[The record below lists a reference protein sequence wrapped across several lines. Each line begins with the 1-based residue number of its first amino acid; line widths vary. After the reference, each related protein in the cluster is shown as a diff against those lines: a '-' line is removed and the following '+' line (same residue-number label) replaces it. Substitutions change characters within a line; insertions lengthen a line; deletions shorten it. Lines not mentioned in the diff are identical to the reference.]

1 MENKIQINNPRGVGR
16 MVPTLAR
23 TLSSHKSSTSV
34 VPELINLFFE
44 RYPDGTTK
52 YKFFIHPETDE
63 EIRYDTLDDFLEAKT
78 PIGLQ
83 CTREDLR
90 KWADYAEDRIKQV
103 VKDELNRKLNPNGTN
118 QHSQVGVYNINPK
131 NSYTKGTSEAYIISR
146 LKRDNPEMAQK
157 VLSGELSANKAAIK
171 TGIRKE
177 YIQVQATIP
186 AIAAKV
192 KKMFSPDQ
200 LQELVTLINQGNNE

>member
-1 MENKIQINNPRGVGR
+1 MKY
-16 MVPTLAR
+16 
-23 TLSSHKSSTSV
+23 STSGQ
-34 VPELINLFFE
+34 N
-44 RYPDGTTK
+44 
-52 YKFFIHPETDE
+52 
-63 EIRYDTLDDFLEAKT
+63 
-78 PIGLQ
+78 
-83 CTREDLR
+83 
-90 KWADYAEDRIKQV
+90 
-103 VKDELNRKLNPNGTN
+103 
-118 QHSQVGVYNINPK
+118 
-131 NSYTKGTSEAYIISR
+131 YIIAR

>member
-1 MENKIQINNPRGVGR
+1 MENKINNPRGVGR
-16 MVPTLAR
+16 MVTTLAR
-23 TLSSHKSSTSV
+23 SISEHKSNTSV
-34 VPELINLFFE
+34 VPEIINLFFE
-44 RYPDGTTK
+44 RYPDGTPK
-52 YKFFIHPETDE
+52 YKFFIHPQTDE
-63 EIRYDTLDDFLEAKT
+63 EIRHETLDDFLESKV

-83 CTREDLR
+83 CSREDLK
-90 KWADYAEDRIKQV
+90 KWAEYVPDRIKAV
-103 VKDELNRKLNPNGTN
+103 VKDELYDEIGAQGRPIKVVNNNN
-118 QHSQVGVYNINPK
+118 N
-131 NSYTKGTSEAYIISR
+131 NSYMKSSSGEHYIISR

-157 VLSGELSANKAAIK
+157 VLSGELSAHQASIKA
-171 TGIRKE
+171 GIRKE

>member
-90 KWADYAEDRIKQV
+90 KWAEYAEDRIKQV
-103 VKDELNRKLNPNGTN
+103 VKDELNGKLTEHGTN
-118 QHSQVGVYNINPK
+118 RHTTSRVVNNNST
-131 NSYTKGTSEAYIISR
+131 NSYMKSSSSEAYIISR

-157 VLSGELSANKAAIK
+157 VLSGELSAHQASIK
-171 TGIRKE
+171 TGIRKK
-177 YIQVQATIP
+177 YIQVQDNPAKLAEKLKATWSDE
-186 AIAAKV
+186 K
-192 KKMFSPDQ
+192 
-200 LQELVTLINQGNNE
+200 LEELRILLYEL